1 MNNIITLSGDPGS
14 GKSTV
19 REALKAKF
27 EKQGKNV
34 KIYCVGDIF
43 RHLAEERGM
52 TVTEF
57 NKMLEK
63 KNTDVDQQLDLAVAK
78 FGEKIAKEND
88 ANKIYII
95 DSRMAWKNIPT
106 AYKVK
111 LTVTDRI
118 AGERIFSDKTR
129 GKEDKYSSVDEAIKA
144 TKARK
149 KSEKERYFKLYGAD
163 ITNNKN
169 FSININTAFVSP
181 EEIANVIAENMV
193 KNRDNQGL
201 IWASPKLFLPTQP
214 MGDTVH
220 TFSNL
225 RNKIKQEGFQKKEA
239 PIAMKKGDMYW
250 VLDGHHRN
258 FAAASLGINLIPYT
272 IREDENEKEEYTV
285 GEQIEL
291 LKNILG
297 KNYRSVLYSYEEVW
311 RDKKKEI
318 LTYRYEDAYPGIYGL
333 QQDISIKNQ
342 GEDR

>member
-19 REALKAKF
+19 REALKNRF
-27 EKQGKNV
+27 EKHGKTV

-43 RHLAEERGM
+43 RQLAEEKGM

-63 KNTDVDQQLDLAVAK
+63 KNTDVDKQLDLAVAK
-78 FGEKIAKEND
+78 FGEKIIKEND
-88 ANKIYII
+88 PNKIYII

-118 AGERIFSDKTR
+118 AGERIFNDKTR
-129 GKEDKYSSVDEAIKA
+129 GKEDKYNSVDEAIKA
-144 TKARK
+144 TRARK

-163 ITNNKN
+163 ITDNGN
-169 FSININTAFVSP
+169 FNININTAFVSP
-181 EEIANVIAENMV
+181 EEIANVIAENMT
-193 KNRDNQGL
+193 KNINNQGL

-214 MGDTVH
+214 MGDTIH

-225 RNKIKQEGFQKKEA
+225 KNKIKQEGFQRNAA
-239 PIAMKKGDMYW
+239 PHAMKKGDMYW

-258 FAAASLGINLIPYT
+258 FAAASHGINLIPYT
-272 IREDENEKEEYTV
+272 IREEENEKEEYTV
-285 GEQIEL
+285 SEQIEL
-291 LKNILG
+291 LKSILG
-297 KNYRSVLYSYEEVW
+297 KNYRSILYTYEEAW
-311 RDKKKEI
+311 RDEKTKI
-318 LTYRYEDAYPGIYGL
+318 LTYKYEDAYPRIYGL
-333 QQDISIKNQ
+333 QQGINIKNQ
-342 GEDR
+342 SESR